1 MTRKSLVSALLSA
14 ALAATWLPLTASPAA
29 ACPFCGSVQS
39 TLAQD
44 INSADVAVV
53 ARLIALPPPT
63 ESKDGEL
70 NVAPPIAKF
79 AVIEVL
85 KGAAALGS
93 AKQVEAPFFDD
104 KPLGG
109 EYLILGQQPP
119 AIVWAPPT
127 LLTPRSRQY
136 ISEIVKLPASGV
148 ERIAYYQEYLD
159 DKEDLLSRDA
169 FDEFALAPYPD
180 LQKLKSRMHH
190 DTIVERIQNPDITP
204 SHRRLYLTMLGVCG
218 GPADLP
224 MLERLMHNDD
234 PKFKMGL
241 DATVACYL
249 TLKGAAGLPLVEDLF
264 LRVKPDGF
272 WTKAPPEEFTDIF
285 SVVMAL
291 RFVGQQDNGPIP
303 RDRIVEAMRL
313 VLDHPRLADQAV
325 MDLARWQDWT
335 VMDRLV
341 ELFKSKDPET
351 TSFVRIPVINYLRA
365 CPLPQAKVVIEEL
378 RKIDPKAVQTSE
390 MQYAIDAPT
399 ATDPAA
405 SRKGAAAAVATT
417 AAATT
422 PPTATTAV
430 AGQNTVASADSKT
443 APVSSPDSQN
453 STLVALIVL
462 GGAIGGAM
470 LLAVVVRSTGHKAAV
485 THSKE

>member
-1 MTRKSLVSALLSA
+1 MSRKSLRPVLLGA
-14 ALAATWLPLTASPAA
+14 TLAAGMLLLAVSPAR

-44 INSADVAVV
+44 ITGADVAVI
-53 ARLIALPPPT
+53 ARLVALPPPT

-79 AVIEVL
+79 AVLEVL

-93 AKQVEAPFFDD
+93 AKLVESPFFDD

-109 EYLILGQQPP
+109 EYLILGAQPP
-119 AIVWAPPT
+119 AIVWAPPYS
-127 LLTPRSRQY
+127 LTPRSHKY
-136 ISEIVKLPASGV
+136 ISQIVKLPPSGPD
-148 ERIAYYQEYLD
+148 RIAYYQEYLD

-249 TLKGAAGLPLVEDLF
+249 TLKGADGLPLIEDLF
-264 LRVKPDGF
+264 LKVKQDGF

-325 MDLARWQDWT
+325 MDLARWGDWT

-365 CPLPQAKVVIEEL
+365 CPLPRAKVVIEEL

-405 SRKGAAAAVATT
+405 NRKTGTANPATASAVSANQQTVATT
-417 AAATT
+417 
-422 PPTATTAV
+422 TA
-430 AGQNTVASADSKT
+430 AGQTADGKA
-443 APVSSPDSQN
+443 APAASPDPQN

-462 GGAIGGAM
+462 AGAIGGAM
-470 LLAVVVRSTGHKAAV
+470 LLAVVVRSTGHKTAV